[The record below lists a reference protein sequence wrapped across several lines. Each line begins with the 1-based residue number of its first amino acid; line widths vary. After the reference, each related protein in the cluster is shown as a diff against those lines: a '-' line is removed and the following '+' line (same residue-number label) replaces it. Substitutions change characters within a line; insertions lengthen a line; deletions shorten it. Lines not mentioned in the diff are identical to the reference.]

1 MENFVIEFLGTFA
14 LLLSIVLSR
23 GNPLVIG
30 GTLAL
35 AILLGGK
42 ISGGHFNPAVST
54 AFLLNKK
61 MKLNAYIP
69 YIAAQLLGAT
79 VAVMLSPKIRKAINK
94 L

>member
-23 GNPLVIG
+23 GNPLIIG
-30 GTLAL
+30 GTLAM
-35 AILLGGK
+35 AVLLGGK

-61 MKLNAYIP
+61 MKMKSYVP
-69 YIAAQLLGAT
+69 YVAAQLLGGT
-79 VAVMLSPKIRKAINK
+79 MAVMLSPRIRKAINK